1 MELTGYGWQDTKYQF
16 SNSCLSEHPT
26 DHCKRMSPTSDK
38 ETAADQL
45 ECLQK
50 IFLDK
55 EYGTITL

>member
-45 ECLQK
+45 E
-50 IFLDK
+50 
-55 EYGTITL
+55 